1 MRGVASFHNKEAT
14 MPRKQSELWYKAV
27 DGTSVR
33 AKYTHAAAAMHNIE
47 ISFVTEAG
55 DVVKVEM
62 DHDVAAK
69 VIEQAI
75 AAYTAIQRP
84 LNFPRAI
91 PWS

>member
-1 MRGVASFHNKEAT
+1 
-14 MPRKQSELWYKAV
+14 MPQKRNEMWYKAV

-47 ISFVTEAG
+47 FSFVTETG

-62 DHDVAAK
+62 EHDVAAK

-84 LNFPRAI
+84 LQFPRSI
-91 PWS
+91 PWG